1 MFEHLVQFNPEPT
14 PPGIMTRL
22 ADAEPGEVLA
32 AQVTT
37 ASWLQELGVP
47 PDDEVIDELEKAD
60 ARKAFQALTTNT
72 DTTEQKAALV
82 QLKTPEAVRHIT
94 GMLTAYDWEFIEQAK
109 ELRGYTVAKLVE
121 ETTNANPNI
130 RLKALG
136 LLGKVTEV
144 GLFTDKIE
152 VKKTDMTEDEI
163 DKRLK
168 EKLAKFMDVSDADVT
183 DITEIPTTPPTPDDN
198 SHNDAL
204 ASASAVQKPWQAD
217 SGREAG
223 GVGAAGQGAGPQAE
237 ELVPVGHDR
246 VRQSGVSGLQ
256 NRPPPQK
263 TGQNLLGSDRRNQK
277 TGDHQHRA
285 AYGQVRIQLL
295 PVSGLLFG

>member
-1 MFEHLVQFNPEPT
+1 MFEHLVQFNPEPA
-14 PPGIMTRL
+14 PPGVMTRL

-32 AQVTT
+32 AQVST
-37 ASWLQELGVP
+37 ASWLQELGAP
-47 PDDEVIDELEKAD
+47 PDDEVIDALEKAD

-121 ETTNANPNI
+121 ETQNPNANI

-168 EKLAKFMDVSDADVT
+168 EKLSKFMDVSDADVT
-183 DITEIPTTPPTPDDN
+183 DITEITETTPTTPPTPDDT
-198 SHNDAL
+198 SDIDA
-204 ASASAVQKPWQAD
+204 
-217 SGREAG
+217 
-223 GVGAAGQGAGPQAE
+223 
-237 ELVPVGHDR
+237 
-246 VRQSGVSGLQ
+246 
-256 NRPPPQK
+256 
-263 TGQNLLGSDRRNQK
+263 
-277 TGDHQHRA
+277 
-285 AYGQVRIQLL
+285 
-295 PVSGLLFG
+295 

>member
-14 PPGIMTRL
+14 PPGVMTRL

-121 ETTNANPNI
+121 ETTNANANI

-198 SHNDAL
+198 SHTDA
-204 ASASAVQKPWQAD
+204 
-217 SGREAG
+217 
-223 GVGAAGQGAGPQAE
+223 
-237 ELVPVGHDR
+237 
-246 VRQSGVSGLQ
+246 
-256 NRPPPQK
+256 
-263 TGQNLLGSDRRNQK
+263 
-277 TGDHQHRA
+277 
-285 AYGQVRIQLL
+285 
-295 PVSGLLFG
+295 

>member
-32 AQVTT
+32 AQVST
-37 ASWLQELGVP
+37 ASWLQELGAP
-47 PDDEVIDELEKAD
+47 PDDEVIDALEKAD

-121 ETTNANPNI
+121 ETQNPNPNI

-183 DITEIPTTPPTPDDN
+183 DIVEITTTPPTPDDT
-198 SHNDAL
+198 SDIDA
-204 ASASAVQKPWQAD
+204 
-217 SGREAG
+217 
-223 GVGAAGQGAGPQAE
+223 
-237 ELVPVGHDR
+237 
-246 VRQSGVSGLQ
+246 
-256 NRPPPQK
+256 
-263 TGQNLLGSDRRNQK
+263 
-277 TGDHQHRA
+277 
-285 AYGQVRIQLL
+285 
-295 PVSGLLFG
+295 

>member
-14 PPGIMTRL
+14 PPGAMTRL
-22 ADAEPGEVLA
+22 ADAEPEEVLA
-32 AQVTT
+32 AQVST
-37 ASWLQELGVP
+37 ASWLQELGAP
-47 PDDEVIDELEKAD
+47 PDDEVIDALEKAD

-72 DTTEQKAALV
+72 DTAEQKAALV

-121 ETTNANPNI
+121 ETTNNNPNI

-183 DITEIPTTPPTPDDN
+183 DITEITETAPTTPPTPDDT
-198 SHNDAL
+198 SDIDA
-204 ASASAVQKPWQAD
+204 
-217 SGREAG
+217 
-223 GVGAAGQGAGPQAE
+223 
-237 ELVPVGHDR
+237 
-246 VRQSGVSGLQ
+246 
-256 NRPPPQK
+256 
-263 TGQNLLGSDRRNQK
+263 
-277 TGDHQHRA
+277 
-285 AYGQVRIQLL
+285 
-295 PVSGLLFG
+295 